1 LLGWYREWKAYGVL
15 PYGEANLL
23 NEPAFVLEAIDTI
36 STEIDGMKAERQR
49 RAQAEH
55 DAAMKKARR
64 R

>member
-1 LLGWYREWKAYGVL
+1 MLGWYREWKAYGVL

-23 NEPAFVLEAIDTI
+23 DEPAFVLEAIDTI
-36 STEIDGMKAERQR
+36 STEIDGMKADRQR

>member
-15 PYGEANLL
+15 PYASSSLL
-23 NEPAFVLEAIDTI
+23 DEPAFVFEAIDTI
-36 STEIDGMKAERQR
+36 NTEIDGMKAERQR